1 MAEQF
6 VWTCPGCGRA
16 VPKRLA
22 LCRCGQARGTTRAET
37 AAPAVPVQT
46 PPQPLTTPRTNPTFV
61 AFAAG
66 MSVAIAAVVVGVLV
80 LSARATA
87 RREATSVPPGLPP
100 GTIPVEQLAGAK
112 NPSTNAS
119 LDGGLTGRAPL
130 TIEEIVTRT
139 IPAVVTVDTR
149 RGHGSGFFVAPDTL
163 LTNAHVVHDYS
174 TVVLRPSGG
183 SPVFARVVT
192 AARDVDLAVLRLDRA
207 PERQVWLPLG
217 SPSDVQLGAE
227 VIAIGSPLGL
237 QNTVTRGIVS
247 GIRTVKDVN
256 VLQTDAAINPGSSGG
271 PLIDRY
277 GRVIGVTTLKLGG
290 SAEAIGFAVS
300 IQYAR
305 VLLERPQ

>member
-22 LCRCGQARGTTRAET
+22 HCRCGQARVTTPAET

-80 LSARATA
+80 LSARAAA
-87 RREATSVPPGLPP
+87 RREATSVPPGVPP

-112 NPSTNAS
+112 NPSTDDS
-119 LDGGLTGRAPL
+119 LDGGLTRRAPL

-139 IPAVVTVDTR
+139 ITAVVTVETR

-183 SPVFARVVT
+183 GPVFARVLT

-217 SPSDVQLGAE
+217 SSSDVQLGAE

>member
-1 MAEQF
+1 MTEQF
-6 VWTCPGCGRA
+6 VWMCPQCGRA

-22 LCRCGQARGTTRAET
+22 LCRCGQSRASQPIEQ
-37 AAPAVPVQT
+37 AADAPPPSPA
-46 PPQPLTTPRTNPTFV
+46 PPAPRRQGSPIYV

-66 MSVAIAAVVVGVLV
+66 MSVAIAGIVAGVLL
-80 LSARATA
+80 LSAPAPSRQDDTVTTLTA
-87 RREATSVPPGLPP
+87 APRGGVGPSVDPTGASTGEPLEA
-100 GTIPVEQLAGAK
+100 
-112 NPSTNAS
+112 AS
-119 LDGGLTGRAPL
+119 PNGRPL

-139 IPAVVTVDTR
+139 IPAVVTVETR
-149 RGHGSGFFVAPDTL
+149 RGHGSGFYVSPDTL
-163 LTNAHVVHDYS
+163 LTNAHVVHEYS
-174 TVVLRPSGG
+174 TVVLRPHGG

-192 AARDVDLAVLRLDRA
+192 AARDVDLAILKLDRRA
-207 PERQVWLPLG
+207 DRQVWLPLG
-217 SPSDVQLGAE
+217 SPDVQLGAE

-247 GIRTVKDVN
+247 GVRTVKNIN
-256 VLQTDAAINPGSSGG
+256 VLQTDAAINQGSSGG

-305 VLLERPQ
+305 TLLNRPR

>member
-1 MAEQF
+1 MADQF
-6 VWTCPGCGRA
+6 VWTCPGCRRT
-16 VPKRLA
+16 VPNRLA
-22 LCRCGQARGTTRAET
+22 LCRCGHTRTSEAAEPVAERPPGL
-37 AAPAVPVQT
+37 AAPTSRKTRV
-46 PPQPLTTPRTNPTFV
+46 NPIYI

-66 MSVAIAAVVVGVLV
+66 MSVAIAAVVTGVLL
-80 LSARATA
+80 LSASSPSGRDRPTSP
-87 RREATSVPPGLPP
+87 READAAAAVVPDPLGAS
-100 GTIPVEQLAGAK
+100 AGE
-112 NPSTNAS
+112 PLESSTRPLN
-119 LDGGLTGRAPL
+119 PL

-139 IPAVVTVDTR
+139 MPAVVTVETR
-149 RGHGSGFFVAPDTL
+149 RGHGSGFFVSPDTL

-192 AARDVDLAVLRLDRA
+192 SARDVDLAILRLDRPA
-207 PERQVWLPLG
+207 ARQVWLPLG
-217 SPSDVQLGAE
+217 SPADVQLGAE

-247 GIRTVKDVN
+247 GMRTVKNVDV
-256 VLQTDAAINPGSSGG
+256 VQTDAAINPGNSGG

-300 IQYAR
+300 VRYAR
-305 VLLERPQ
+305 TLLNRPR

>member
-1 MAEQF
+1 M
-6 VWTCPGCGRA
+6 
-16 VPKRLA
+16 
-22 LCRCGQARGTTRAET
+22 GQ
-37 AAPAVPVQT
+37 
-46 PPQPLTTPRTNPTFV
+46 
-61 AFAAG
+61 
-66 MSVAIAAVVVGVLV
+66 
-80 LSARATA
+80 
-87 RREATSVPPGLPP
+87 
-100 GTIPVEQLAGAK
+100 
-112 NPSTNAS
+112 
-119 LDGGLTGRAPL
+119 
-130 TIEEIVTRT
+130 IEEIVTRT

>member
-1 MAEQF
+1 M
-6 VWTCPGCGRA
+6 
-16 VPKRLA
+16 
-22 LCRCGQARGTTRAET
+22 
-37 AAPAVPVQT
+37 
-46 PPQPLTTPRTNPTFV
+46 FV

-66 MSVAIAAVVVGVLV
+66 MSVAIAAVVVCVLL
-80 LSARATA
+80 LSARAAA
-87 RREATSVPPGLPP
+87 RREATSVPPGVAP
-100 GTIPVEQLAGAK
+100 GTIPVEQPSGAK
-112 NPSTNAS
+112 NPSTDDP
-119 LDGGLTGRAPL
+119 LDGGLAGRGPL

-139 IPAVVTVDTR
+139 IPAVVTVETR

-174 TVVLRPSGG
+174 TVVLRPGGG
-183 SPVFARVVT
+183 SPVFARVVI

-207 PERQVWLPLG
+207 AERQVWLPLG

-256 VLQTDAAINPGSSGG
+256 VLQTDAAINPGNSGG

-305 VLLERPQ
+305 VLLERPK